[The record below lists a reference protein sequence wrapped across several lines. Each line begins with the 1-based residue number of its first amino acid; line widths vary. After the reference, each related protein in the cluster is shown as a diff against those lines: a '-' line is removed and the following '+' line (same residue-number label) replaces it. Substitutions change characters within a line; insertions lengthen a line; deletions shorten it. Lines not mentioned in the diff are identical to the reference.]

1 MHLFAIAVT
10 TAVLLPSAMGL
21 AHAQPQKMRPGLWEH
36 SMTMKSQSGQME
48 AAMAEMQKSLASM
61 PPAQRKQMEQMMAQQ
76 GVGMGPKGQTV
87 KVCVTQEQAD
97 RDTVPQ
103 QEGCTQKVQRIN
115 ASTMKVAFSC
125 KGGQG
130 QPPSSG
136 VGMGPKGQTVKVCV
150 TQEQADRD
158 TVPQQEGCTQK
169 VQRINASTMKV
180 AFSCKGGQGQPPSS
194 GEGTVSMQG
203 PTAYTGQF
211 KIKTENEGK
220 PEQID
225 MAQSGKW
232 LSDNC
237 GAIKPVPM
245 GR

>member
-1 MHLFAIAVT
+1 MQISRLIAS
-10 TAVLLPSAMGL
+10 TAALALLAGMAGGASA
-21 AHAQPQKMRPGLWEH
+21 QQKMRPGLWEH
-36 SMTMKSQSGQME
+36 SVNMKSQSGQME

-61 PPAQRKQMEQMMAQQ
+61 PPEQRKQMEQMMAQQ

-87 KVCVTQEQAD
+87 KVCITKEQAD
-97 RDTVPQ
+97 LDNVPQ
-103 QEGCTQKVQRIN
+103 QEGCTQKVQR
-115 ASTMKVAFSC
+115 V
-125 KGGQG
+125 
-130 QPPSSG
+130 
-136 VGMGPKGQTVKVCV
+136 
-150 TQEQADRD
+150 D
-158 TVPQQEGCTQK
+158 
-169 VQRINASTMKV
+169 ASTMKV

-194 GEGTVSMQG
+194 GEGTITMQG

-211 KIKTENEGK
+211 KFKTQNQGK

>member
-1 MHLFAIAVT
+1 MQISRLIVSS
-10 TAVLLPSAMGL
+10 TALALLAGMAGGASA
-21 AHAQPQKMRPGLWEH
+21 QQRMRPGLWEH
-36 SMTMKSQSGQME
+36 SVNMKSQSGQME

-61 PPAQRKQMEQMMAQQ
+61 PPEQRKQMEQMMAQQ

-87 KVCVTQEQAD
+87 KVCITKEQAD
-97 RDTVPQ
+97 LDNIPQ
-103 QEGCTQKVQRIN
+103 QEGCTQKVQR
-115 ASTMKVAFSC
+115 V
-125 KGGQG
+125 
-130 QPPSSG
+130 
-136 VGMGPKGQTVKVCV
+136 
-150 TQEQADRD
+150 D
-158 TVPQQEGCTQK
+158 
-169 VQRINASTMKV
+169 ASTMKV

-194 GEGTVSMQG
+194 GEGTITMQG

-211 KIKTENEGK
+211 RFKTQNQGK

-237 GAIKPVPM
+237 GAIKPMPM

>member
-1 MHLFAIAVT
+1 MQISRLIVS
-10 TAVLLPSAMGL
+10 TAALALLAGMAGGASA
-21 AHAQPQKMRPGLWEH
+21 QQKMRPGLWEH
-36 SMTMKSQSGQME
+36 SVNMKSQSGQME

-61 PPAQRKQMEQMMAQQ
+61 PPEQRKQMEQMMAQQ

-87 KVCVTQEQAD
+87 KVCITKEQAD
-97 RDTVPQ
+97 LDNVPQ
-103 QEGCTQKVQRIN
+103 QEGCTQKVQRVD
-115 ASTMKVAFSC
+115 ASTMKVAF
-125 KGGQG
+125 
-130 QPPSSG
+130 
-136 VGMGPKGQTVKVCV
+136 
-150 TQEQADRD
+150 A
-158 TVPQQEGCTQK
+158 
-169 VQRINASTMKV
+169 
-180 AFSCKGGQGQPPSS
+180 CKGGQGQPPSS
-194 GEGTVSMQG
+194 GEGTITMQG

-211 KIKTENEGK
+211 KFKTQNQGK

>member
-1 MHLFAIAVT
+1 MQMFAIAVT
-10 TAVLLPSAMGL
+10 TAVLLPGALGL
-21 AHAQPQKMRPGLWEH
+21 AHAQAQKMRPGLWEH
-36 SMTMKSQSGQME
+36 SVVMKSQSGQMQ

-61 PPAQRKQMEQMMAQQ
+61 PPEQRKQMEQMEQMLTQQ
-76 GVGMGPKGQTV
+76 GAGLGPKGQAV
-87 KVCVTQEQAD
+87 KICITMEQSD
-97 RDTVPQ
+97 MDTLAQ

-115 ASTMKVAFSC
+115 ANTMKVAFRC

-130 QPPSSG
+130 
-136 VGMGPKGQTVKVCV
+136 
-150 TQEQADRD
+150 R
-158 TVPQQEGCTQK
+158 
-169 VQRINASTMKV
+169 
-180 AFSCKGGQGQPPSS
+180 PPSS
-194 GEGTVSMQG
+194 GEGTVSLPG

-211 KIKTENEGK
+211 RFRTENEGK

-237 GAIKPVPM
+237 GAIKSVPM